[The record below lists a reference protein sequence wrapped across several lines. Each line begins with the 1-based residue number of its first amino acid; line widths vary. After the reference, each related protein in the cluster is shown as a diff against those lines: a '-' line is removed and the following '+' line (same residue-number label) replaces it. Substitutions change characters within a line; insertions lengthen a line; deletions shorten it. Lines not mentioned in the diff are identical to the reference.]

1 MGTIAGAPSQT
12 AITCP
17 ACGASTGFYI
27 GWVRSCGGT
36 FCQHC
41 TELIL
46 LDGEFIAAS
55 CEAIDNAMREL
66 DAEISELRKPAGEN
80 VVRLRLPPPPRGA
93 PRAGIIHRCRVD
105 SIF

>member
-1 MGTIAGAPSQT
+1 VGTIAGAPSQT
-12 AITCP
+12 AIACP
-17 ACGASTGFYI
+17 ACGASTRFNI

-66 DAEISELRKPAGEN
+66 DDMIGELRKPLTLA
-80 VVRLRLPPPPRGA
+80 LFSL
-93 PRAGIIHRCRVD
+93 
-105 SIF
+105 